1 MDLKIHSNIFSLF
14 SICLNDSG
22 LTGLNFL
29 FFKAITKQFLTLYKG
44 TCYVQGSDTGWLEF
58 ND

>member
-1 MDLKIHSNIFSLF
+1 MDLKIHSNIFGLF

-29 FFKAITKQFLTLYKG
+29 FFKAITKQFLTLYKRKLL
-44 TCYVQGSDTGWLEF
+44 CAGSDT
-58 ND
+58 D

>member
-1 MDLKIHSNIFSLF
+1 MDFKIHSNIFSLF

-29 FFKAITKQFLTLYKG
+29 FLKSYYK
-44 TCYVQGSDTGWLEF
+44 TISYSV
-58 ND
+58 